1 MVPRLLKN
9 GLGELPQHPAC
20 LPLFGCEIT
29 FVERF
34 SFFAVVLALELV
46 ASPKNAK

>member
-9 GLGELPQHPAC
+9 GLGELPQDPAC
-20 LPLFGCEIT
+20 LSLLGCELT
-29 FVERF
+29 FKEGF

-46 ASPKNAK
+46 TSTKNAK